1 MNRREALTDTELAA
15 LVAAGDEEA
24 LAELYGRYGRI
35 VYAMSLGALRDPSG
49 AEDVTQEVF
58 AALWV
63 RAGRFDGERGIFR
76 HWFLHLAHNR
86 VVDELRRR
94 KRAARFGEELPDPV
108 LGGGPV
114 AASDTADEAVRAVLF
129 GSAREALEHLPSE
142 QREAIVLAYLG
153 GATHQEIA
161 QRTGAPLGTVKTR
174 LRLGLLKLRAHL
186 MLPHG
191 TERTNGE

>member
-35 VYAMSLGALRDPSG
+35 VYSMAISSLREPSG

-86 VVDELRRR
+86 IVDELRRR

-108 LGGGPV
+108 SGAGPV
-114 AASDTADEAVRAVLF
+114 AGSNTADEAVRAVLF
-129 GSAREALEHLPSE
+129 GSAREALERLPSE
-142 QREAIVLAYLG
+142 QRQAIVLAYLE
-153 GATHQEIA
+153 GATQQEIS

-174 LRLGLLKLRAHL
+174 LRLGLMKLRAHL
-186 MLPHG
+186 MLPQG
-191 TERTNGE
+191 TEGTDA